1 MRVTHKLVKA
11 MNPCSDGW
19 KWFIRNFSAL
29 GGSHKTVL
37 NKLAKTDHW
46 DWFNWLATRL
56 MSHPQRIEWA
66 IFCAEQVIGIYE
78 AKYPKDGRPRKAIA
92 AAKVV
97 LANDT
102 AKNRATAYAA
112 AAANVAAANAADDAD
127 AANAADAAANA
138 AANAAY
144 AAAYAADAAASA
156 DQILAA
162 FAEGVVQILI
172 EMKAPGCKWLE
183 AA

>member
-127 AANAADAAANA
+127 AANAADAAARA
-138 AANAAY
+138 KMRRICGDKAIA
-144 AAAYAADAAASA
+144 
-156 DQILAA
+156 ILS
-162 FAEGVVQILI
+162 G
-172 EMKAPGCKWLE
+172 K
-183 AA
+183 